1 VERYELDK
9 VLWEKT
15 MIEWTTHFKFLGFT
29 VQTCDY
35 GGRYIWWKL
44 GNFNIGYSRDPDFS
58 KMEKV

>member
-1 VERYELDK
+1 
-9 VLWEKT
+9 
-15 MIEWTTHFKFLGFT
+15 MIEWTTHFKFLGLT

-58 KMEKV
+58 KMEQE